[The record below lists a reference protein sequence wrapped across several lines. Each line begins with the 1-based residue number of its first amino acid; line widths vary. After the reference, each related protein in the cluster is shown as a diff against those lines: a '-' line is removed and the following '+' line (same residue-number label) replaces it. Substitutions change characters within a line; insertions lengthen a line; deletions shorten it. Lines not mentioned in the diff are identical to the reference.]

1 MHERHCYRAWPS
13 STDDMGW
20 KVVAQKYPGIT
31 LARFEWRLFLQQ
43 LWESSIK
50 EGIRISGAATEHADW
65 HYEMDVETWQKIL
78 FACQLDTVEGLS
90 KYVQAPQP
98 QSATATEHGPHRMI
112 FIVVLHS
119 LAISTKR
126 HCCRAWP
133 RSWMLEECSIS
144 VRRLVGR
151 HVKSSCVKMCA
162 ENNVENT
169 PSRVHATLFWLP
181 MYPKPLT

>member
-1 MHERHCYRAWPS
+1 
-13 STDDMGW
+13 MGW
-20 KVVAQKYPGIT
+20 KVVQHVAQKYPGIT
-31 LARFEWRLFLQQ
+31 LARFEWHLFLQQ

-50 EGIRISGAATEHADW
+50 EGIRISSAATEHADW
-65 HYEMDVETWQKIL
+65 HYEMDVETWQKIR

-98 QSATATEHGPHRMI
+98 QSATATEHGPHRLMCI
-112 FIVVLHS
+112 AVE
-119 LAISTKR
+119 R
-126 HCCRAWP
+126 Y
-133 RSWMLEECSIS
+133 
-144 VRRLVGR
+144 
-151 HVKSSCVKMCA
+151 VKNSCVKMCA